1 MHGDTRD
8 PTVAVFGGR
17 IAKGLAI
24 RLSSAW
30 DVRLV
35 SDDQAVVERSRSEP
49 YEARHVDFRR
59 ADLSTHVGTVDA
71 AVVAVDR
78 DRVGLLVT
86 QKLAVTEEVDPL
98 LVRLNDPEYEAAF
111 SDLDCEVLDVGA
123 VLQETVETSLGR
135 ASV

>member
-1 MHGDTRD
+1 
-8 PTVAVFGGR
+8 VAVFGGR
-17 IAKGLAI
+17 IAMGLAI

-35 SDDQAVVERSRSEP
+35 SDDQAVVERSRSKP
-49 YEARHVDFRR
+49 FEARHVDFRK
-59 ADLSTHVGTVDA
+59 ADLSDHVGTVDA
-71 AVVAVDR
+71 AVVVVDR

-98 LVRLNDPEYEAAF
+98 LVRIKDPEYEAAF
-111 SDLDCEVLDVGA
+111 SDIDCEVLDVAA